1 MSKLGDLEANDT
13 WTRREYFPWHLKRFL
28 VLNATKISK
37 NVFDNDG
44 KLLVFFQQL
53 AKMSSKS

>member
-13 WTRREYFPWHLKRFL
+13 WTRREYFPWHLKRFKRFL

-37 NVFDNDG
+37 NVFEY
-44 KLLVFFQQL
+44 
-53 AKMSSKS
+53 S